1 MNRFRSAVLMGC
13 PIVALLAILFAG
25 CSITQP
31 TVKVDYYQ
39 LDYPSPASTQ
49 PRQLDVVLGI
59 RRFGIAAAYDHDR
72 LEERDKGFRTTQS
85 YYHRWVNNPRMMLSD
100 LLLRD
105 VQASGNYKAVVMLPA
120 NVLPDYEIN
129 GFVQDIVKD
138 NTGPAPQV
146 VISMDVTLLRNQDRP
161 SQSRVVFQ
169 KTYASQIP
177 CPDNSPSG
185 IAKAMSQA
193 FADISSRIQQ
203 DVCEMLQKAM
213 MENNPPVP
221 AAEPPVSPVPQPVKP

>member
-1 MNRFRSAVLMGC
+1 MTRFHYIALRGRSV
-13 PIVALLAILFAG
+13 VALLAVFFAG

-39 LDYPSPASTQ
+39 LDYPSPAFAQ
-49 PRQLDVVLGI
+49 PLHLDIVLGI

-72 LEERDKGFRTTQS
+72 LVERDKGFRATQS

-105 VQASGNYKAVVMLPA
+105 TQASANYKAVVMLPA
-120 NVLPDYEIN
+120 NVLPDYEMN

-138 NTGPAPQV
+138 NTGPTPQV

-185 IAKAMSQA
+185 IAQAMSQA
-193 FADISSRIQQ
+193 FGDISGRIQQ
-203 DVCEMLQKAM
+203 DVCEAIAIKPT
-213 MENNPPVP
+213 EP
-221 AAEPPVSPVPQPVKP
+221 AAAPVPQPVKP